1 MRSHARIR
9 RRKFPA
15 LSLMRPTKRDTIP
28 RPFAHLLRDCF
39 RALPWSP
46 TAGWPGQVCDR
57 LGSRAASNADAG
69 HRRLARH
76 LGHGC
81 VSRRRETS
89 LPLLLSRGG
98 AGRRT
103 HRAAAVGMVR
113 TPHRR

>member
-15 LSLMRPTKRDTIP
+15 LSLMKPTKRDTIP
-28 RPFAHLLRDCF
+28 RPFASPTSGF
-39 RALPWSP
+39 PNWSP
-46 TAGWPGQVCDR
+46 AAGWPGQVCDR
-57 LGSRAASNADAG
+57 LGSRAASNADAD